1 MIQAHK
7 RLIPAVL
14 IVLLIG
20 VSAQG
25 VELRL
30 RTDAHVSGNVV
41 HLGDVAEIFAADD
54 QEVQSLS
61 EIQLTPIPAAGK
73 QSTIS
78 VREIQD
84 TLERRGF
91 NLLQYH
97 FSGAGQVT
105 IASGPDTNKSAFK
118 AAKTLPLTSVQEAQ
132 RAVADAIVQYLQQ
145 ATRSQDPWN
154 VAVDLTPVQAQ
165 TVLSDVHHV
174 TVHGGQAPWTG
185 KQSFDV
191 EVRGDKG
198 PATFTATA
206 QVSMPTMAVVTVRD
220 VPCGAVIQADDVTLQ
235 RVKPGSESDSA
246 FISLDDVIGREAIL
260 AIAPGQVL
268 DPDYVRTPALVK
280 RGSVVTVFVAAPGIK
295 IRTTGRARDDGS
307 KGQVVAVEALL
318 DRKTFLARVTGI
330 DQVEVNAEEATTP
343 EAVAATEPGSGLSAR
358 TSAAKARMA
367 STHSVRTAAV
377 PNNSPDSLGTR

>member
-1 MIQAHK
+1 MMQAIQ
-7 RLIPAVL
+7 RLIPAV
-14 IVLLIG
+14 VIG
-20 VSAQG
+20 MLVG
-25 VELRL
+25 VAARGAELRL
-30 RTDAHVSGNVV
+30 RTDARVSGNVV
-41 HLGDVAEIFAADD
+41 RLGDVAEIFATDD
-54 QEVQSLS
+54 QEVQSLAAI
-61 EIQLTPIPAAGK
+61 ELTTTPMAGK

-84 TLERRGF
+84 TLERRGL

-105 IASGPDTNKSAFK
+105 IASGPDTNKPTFK
-118 AAKTLPLTSVQEAQ
+118 AAKALPLTSVQEAQ

-154 VAVDLTPVQAQ
+154 VAVDLNPAQAQ
-165 TVLSDVHHV
+165 AVLADVHHV
-174 TVHGGQAPWTG
+174 MVHGGQAPWAG

-198 PATFTATA
+198 PATFTVAA

-246 FISLDDVIGREAIL
+246 FTSLDDVIGREAIL
-260 AIAPGQVL
+260 AIAPGQML
-268 DPDYVRTPALVK
+268 DPDYVRTPLLVK
-280 RGSVVTVFVAAPGIK
+280 RGSVITVFVAAPGIK

-343 EAVAATEPGSGLSAR
+343 EAVAATEPGSGLNAR

-367 STHSVRTAAV
+367 ATHTLRTAAV
-377 PNNSPDSLGTR
+377 PNNTDSLGTR